1 MSSTAIT
8 NRPYGGKHPVQVR
21 LSEEDL
27 LALKARAE
35 AECRSLASM
44 ASLLLR
50 EAMNAQPGAATKHR
64 SATAA

>member
-27 LALKARAE
+27 LALKARAA

-50 EAMNAQPGAATKHR
+50 EAMNAQPGATKHR
-64 SATAA
+64 SAAAA

>member
-50 EAMNAQPGAATKHR
+50 EAMNAQPGADTKAH
-64 SATAA
+64 SAAA

>member
-21 LSEEDL
+21 LSEEDM
-27 LALKARAE
+27 LALKARAA
-35 AECRSLASM
+35 AECRSMAAM

-50 EAMNAQPGAATKHR
+50 EAMNAQPGVTKAH
-64 SATAA
+64 SAIA